1 MIEVPEVRMSKI
13 APISLLIT
21 TYHGE
26 DHRCLQR
33 ALDSVRG
40 QTLAPAEVVLV
51 VDGPVDA
58 LQEAVITRVSS
69 NGYMGAPVKVIK
81 LARNDGLAN
90 ALNVGLEYR
99 SGSWVAR
106 MDSDD
111 VSDRRRLEIQW
122 TYLKEHPEIDVL
134 ASWHRE
140 CGEDGVP
147 LGRVNK
153 IPEKHDEIVKKLKWH
168 NIISHPTIVFRRE
181 PAMQVGG
188 YDSCIHNA
196 GRLRALCAPGRERRT
211 VCGVPDVSCGRHFD
225 EQPTKTPGRNRLSY
239 DLRMAGQAANV
250 WMRIHFLPICCHH
263 CSRANRLCAV
273 AEQRQMVVVPLC

>member
-90 ALNVGLEYR
+90 ALNVGLEYC

-134 ASWHRE
+134 ASWHHE

-147 LGRVNK
+147 LGRV
-153 IPEKHDEIVKKLKWH
+153 KKSPK
-168 NIISHPTIVFRRE
+168 N
-181 PAMQVGG
+181 M
-188 YDSCIHNA
+188 
-196 GRLRALCAPGRERRT
+196 
-211 VCGVPDVSCGRHFD
+211 
-225 EQPTKTPGRNRLSY
+225 TKS
-239 DLRMAGQAANV
+239 
-250 WMRIHFLPICCHH
+250 
-263 CSRANRLCAV
+263 
-273 AEQRQMVVVPLC
+273 